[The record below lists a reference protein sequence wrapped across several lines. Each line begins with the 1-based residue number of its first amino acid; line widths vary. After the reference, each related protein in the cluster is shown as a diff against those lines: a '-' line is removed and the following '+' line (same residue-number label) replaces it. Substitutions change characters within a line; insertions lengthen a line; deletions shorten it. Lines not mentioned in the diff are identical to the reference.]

1 MEMDKL
7 GLASASGC
15 LASLPSEAGAVATLA
30 GPATLAPGPSS
41 GSTGAVSAF
50 QRRVDSKKNAKKRHS
65 FTALSVTH
73 KSTQASGHRRSME
86 ISAPV
91 LISSSDPR
99 AAARIGDLAH
109 LSRSAP
115 AQVIPWPATWGPSSV
130 PLTSLPQSLGRHEKA
145 RHLCLLGSQ
154 PQGPQALVEVSL
166 HLNHSTYT
174 ALVNMRGFSGT

>member
-15 LASLPSEAGAVATLA
+15 LASLPSEAGAVASV
-30 GPATLAPGPSS
+30 APGPTS

-99 AAARIGDLAH
+99 AAARIGDLVH

-115 AQVIPWPATWGPSSV
+115 AQVMPQPATWGPSAA
-130 PLTSLPQSLGRHEKA
+130 PLTSLPQSLDGHEKA
-145 RHLCLLGSQ
+145 RHLCLVGPQ
-154 PQGPQALVEVSL
+154 PQGPQVPVEVSL

-174 ALVNMRGFSGT
+174 ALVDMRDFSGARDSL